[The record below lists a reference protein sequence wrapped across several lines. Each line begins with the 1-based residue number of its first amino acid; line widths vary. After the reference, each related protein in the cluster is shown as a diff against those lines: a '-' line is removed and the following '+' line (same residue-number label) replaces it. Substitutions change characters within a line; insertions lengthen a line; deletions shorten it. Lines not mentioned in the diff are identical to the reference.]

1 MNTEHE
7 RRAPA
12 AKELEELFRREYGR
26 VVSVLVRTCG
36 SIDAAEE
43 VVQDALAVA
52 LERWPIDG
60 VPASPAAWLIT
71 TARRRAID
79 RARREAS
86 RATRHRA
93 ADWASRVIEPP
104 HEPEGEVVE
113 DERLRLIFT
122 CCHPALAPEA
132 QVALTLR
139 LLGGLDTGA
148 IARAFLVPEATM
160 AQRIVRAKRKIRDA
174 GIPYRVPEAADL
186 PARLAHVLAVV
197 YLIFNEGYSA
207 SGGGQLVRGDLCDE
221 AIRLGR
227 ALAALM
233 PGEPEVLG
241 LLGLML
247 LADARREARLD
258 ADGSFVPLGGQ
269 DRSRWDRL
277 KIAEGQAIVRRCLQL
292 ARPGPYQVQAAIQ
305 AVHSDAP
312 AFEDTDWRQIV
323 ALYDQLY
330 ALTPTPVVALNR
342 AVALA
347 EIAGAEAGLTALE
360 SVALD
365 EYHLYH
371 AVRGDLLARLGR
383 VEDARAAFDRAIALC
398 PTVVERRSLEQR
410 RQGVA

>member
-79 RARREAS
+79 RARREAI

-398 PTVVERRSLEQR
+398 PTVVERRWLEQR

>member
-1 MNTEHE
+1 
-7 RRAPA
+7 
-12 AKELEELFRREYGR
+12 
-26 VVSVLVRTCG
+26 
-36 SIDAAEE
+36 
-43 VVQDALAVA
+43 
-52 LERWPIDG
+52 
-60 VPASPAAWLIT
+60 
-71 TARRRAID
+71 
-79 RARREAS
+79 
-86 RATRHRA
+86 
-93 ADWASRVIEPP
+93 
-104 HEPEGEVVE
+104 
-113 DERLRLIFT
+113 
-122 CCHPALAPEA
+122 
-132 QVALTLR
+132 
-139 LLGGLDTGA
+139 
-148 IARAFLVPEATM
+148 
-160 AQRIVRAKRKIRDA
+160 
-174 GIPYRVPEAADL
+174 PYRVPEAADL

-383 VEDARAAFDRAIALC
+383 VEDARAAFGRAIALC
-398 PTVVERRSLEQR
+398 PAVVERRSLEQR